1 MHFLPRPVLRWIQE
15 LNLTYSV
22 KNPTRDLANGF
33 TFAEIV
39 GRYFPNDIS
48 MHSFDPGISL
58 VARKDNWSQLLK
70 VLSKQSI
77 SCITSDAIEDIIHYK
92 EGAVVKAL
100 VELFAAL
107 TSRERPDIL
116 HNHSATVPR
125 YAQPTASC
133 RVKDPSIER
142 TVDEE
147 ERRMKAIDTIHEHEA
162 QARRDRP
169 SSMSSRRRNRSGK
182 RGGELHPISNE
193 EKGASV
199 EVKHIEIKAF
209 GNTASHVPNSD
220 KDASSNSSISLLSI
234 VTEILREIKLWKDR
248 ADPLWFLL
256 EENLFDSRSSEIFYE
271 NLVSRTPDVLN
282 VLSTHPSDL
291 YLLSSVLK
299 LLNKNECRSKGL
311 LAEIRE
317 HICKQFP
324 ETADTLWK
332 DLVDSNSWIYSS
344 HLLHFFHS
352 LL

>member
-1 MHFLPRPVLRWIQE
+1 MHFLPRKVLRWIQE

-33 TFAEIV
+33 TFAEII

-116 HNHSATVPR
+116 RNQPDAIPR
-125 YAQPTASC
+125 YAQPTASY

-147 ERRMKAIDTIHEHEA
+147 ERRMKAIDTIHEHEG
-162 QARRDRP
+162 QVRRDRP

-182 RGGELHPISNE
+182 RAGELHPISNE

-209 GNTASHVPNSD
+209 GNATSHVFDSN
-220 KDASSNSSISLLSI
+220 KDAPCHTSPTVLL
-234 VTEILREIKLWKDR
+234 ILTQILKEMKLWKDR
-248 ADPLWFLL
+248 SDPLWFLL
-256 EENLFDSRSSEIFYE
+256 EENLFDSRSSEFFFE
-271 NLVSRTPDVLN
+271 NLVSRTPEILN

-291 YLLSSVLK
+291 YLLSRVLK
-299 LLNKNECRSKGL
+299 LLNKNECRLKGL
-311 LAEIRE
+311 FEEIHE

-324 ETADTLWK
+324 ETAETLWK
-332 DLVDSNSWIYSS
+332 DLVDTNSCIYSS
-344 HLLHFFHS
+344 HLL
-352 LL
+352 